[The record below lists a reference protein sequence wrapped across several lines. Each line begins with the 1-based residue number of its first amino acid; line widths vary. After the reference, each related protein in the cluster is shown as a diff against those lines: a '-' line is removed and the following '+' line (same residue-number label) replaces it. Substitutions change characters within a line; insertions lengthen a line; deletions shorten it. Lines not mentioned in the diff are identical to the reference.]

1 MWKNKT
7 SVYQFIAYIFIFIN
21 TGIAQ
26 SKGIYAALAILPL
39 IAVAEKMKSGTK
51 GTPRREHRLMS
62 GDLIQ

>member
-1 MWKNKT
+1 MKNYT
-7 SVYQFIAYIFIFIN
+7 IAVAG
-21 TGIAQ
+21 TG
-26 SKGIYAALAILPL
+26 YAALAILPL